1 MPKEHH
7 FAKPRVAYQKVN
19 NDVSDSA
26 WSALR
31 SAPPGNSTVPT
42 RCLLF
47 DCDGVITDTESLHL
61 IAYNAAWSSNGLQFE
76 EDVAHPPVQVVWSE
90 QYYDMLQNKVGGGRE
105 QDEVSGDTSAVTAT
119 RAVRTVNIKVR

>member
-1 MPKEHH
+1 VPRPLPKEHH

-90 QYYDMLQNKVGGGRE
+90 QYYDMLQNKVGGGER
-105 QDEVSGDTSAVTAT
+105 T
-119 RAVRTVNIKVR
+119 R